1 MNFSQLHEQLRLELL
16 RRIERGVLSGTLLAR
31 QTGLKQAHISNFL
44 HSKRRLNMDA
54 LDSVLSAQSITV
66 EELLAQISNRHIRS
80 LKQSALTSANKV
92 ALVSQSVAM
101 FEGQI
106 RTSSILELIQLPP
119 GYLDHL
125 RTRRS
130 QDRRSWERFIAIR
143 ASYSQTEAMVPVI
156 VPHAILI
163 IDRHY
168 NSLVPYRSP
177 MPSIYAI
184 QRGNSMLFRYA
195 TLQAGNIILRPHSI
209 EHPIELIEVKAKESL
224 SNFIVGRICASISE
238 V

>member
-16 RRIERGVLSGTLLAR
+16 RRIERGVLNGTLLAR
-31 QTGLKQAHISNFL
+31 QTGLKAAHISNFL
-44 HSKRRLNMDA
+44 RCKRRLSLDA
-54 LDSVLSAQSITV
+54 LDRVLSAQSIAI
-66 EELLAQISNRHIRS
+66 EELMAQAPNRNTHAPRN
-80 LKQSALTSANKV
+80 QNPASANNI

-101 FEGQI
+101 YESQV
-106 RTSSILELIQLPP
+106 RMSSVLELIKLPP

-130 QDRRSWERFIAIR
+130 ADRRSWERFIAVR
-143 ASYSQTEAMVPVI
+143 ASYIQAEAMVPVI
-156 VPHAILI
+156 VPHSILV

-168 NSLVPYRSP
+168 NSLVPYRPP

-184 QRGNSMLFRYA
+184 QRGTAMLFRYA
-195 TLQAGNIILRPHSI
+195 TLQGGNMVLRPHKI
-209 EHPIELIEVKAKESL
+209 EHPIELVEMKPEESPG
-224 SNFIVGRICASISE
+224 NHVVGRVCVSISE

>member
-31 QTGLKQAHISNFL
+31 QTGLKPAHISNFL
-44 HSKRRLNMDA
+44 HSKRRLSLDA
-54 LDSVLSAQSITV
+54 LDSVLAAQSISI
-66 EELLAQISNRHIRS
+66 EELLTQTSNRLTRS
-80 LKQSALTSANKV
+80 RRQHVVSANHI

-101 FEGQI
+101 FESYI
-106 RTSSILELIQLPP
+106 RMSSVLELIQLPP

-130 QDRRSWERFIAIR
+130 PERRGWERFIAIR
-143 ASYSQTEAMVPVI
+143 ASYIQAEAMAPVI
-156 VPHAILI
+156 VPHAILV

-168 NSLVPYRSP
+168 NSLAPYRP
-177 MPSIYAI
+177 PLPSIFAI
-184 QRGNSMLFRYA
+184 QRGSALIFRYA
-195 TLQAGNIILRPHSI
+195 TLQGNCIVLRPHKI
-209 EHPIELIEVKAKESL
+209 EHPIELIDIKPEEALGS
-224 SNFIVGRICASISE
+224 FIVGRVCVSISE